1 MGAMISRRSCLHLM
15 GGAFTGAALARGA
28 QVSSA
33 AAKGRLGLP
42 GLFRGRVVAVANPA
56 SIVSGKYQADAIRA
70 MMRKGMGE
78 LCGGT
83 WVDAWRALFEPG
95 DVVGIKVNPVGQPH
109 VISDAAVVREI
120 FDGLAQA
127 GVKSK
132 DVVLYDRY
140 HDQIMQA
147 GFDKWVPP
155 ETRVMWA
162 AKDYEEI
169 QQSMDGYDRDH
180 YMEMSLVLPGQDP
193 GSLAARRSY
202 ASLFIARH
210 VNKVINLPV
219 LKDHQ
224 SAGVTLALKNLS
236 HGMVNNV
243 SRSHG
248 SFSLNACGSF
258 IPAVVSMPVIREKVV
273 LNILDGVKGL
283 YHGGPGSKPQFVWE
297 HRTLYF
303 ATDPVALDHIGW
315 RVIDEKRVSAGMK
328 LLVDDKPDQFS
339 HFVHRQPE
347 HVEIAGA
354 LGLGE
359 WNLDKID
366 FRKV

>member
-1 MGAMISRRSCLHLM
+1 LTGS
-15 GGAFTGAALARGA
+15 AFAAGA
-28 QVSSA
+28 QVSST
-33 AAKGRLGLP
+33 AAKSKLGLP
-42 GLFRGRVVAVANPA
+42 GLFRGKVVAVENPG
-56 SIVSGKYQADAIRA
+56 SIVSGKYQRDTVRA

-83 WVDAWRALFEPG
+83 WVDAWRALFQPG

-109 VISDAAVVREI
+109 VISDATVVHEI

-140 HDQIMQA
+140 HDQLYKA
-147 GFDKWVPP
+147 GFDKWVPSD
-155 ETRVMWA
+155 TRVMWA

-169 QQSMDGYDRDH
+169 QQSIEGYDPNH
-180 YMEMSLVLPGQDP
+180 YLELPLVLPGQDP
-193 GSLAARRSY
+193 SSPAARRSY
-202 ASLFIARH
+202 VSQFISRH

-248 SFSLNACGSF
+248 SFSLNACGFF
-258 IPAVVSMPVIREKVV
+258 IPAVVSLPVIREKVV
-273 LNILDGVKGL
+273 LNIMDGIKGL
-283 YHGGPGSKPQFVWE
+283 YHGGPGAKPEFVWE
-297 HRTLYF
+297 HKTLYF

-315 RVIDEKRVSAGMK
+315 RAIDQKRVSVDRK
-328 LLVDDKPDQFS
+328 LLVDDKPDEFS

-347 HVEIAGA
+347 HIEIAGA

-359 WNLDKID
+359 WDLEKIN